1 MGVLHKTLKM
11 VKKGLNN
18 LGSTSS
24 RKKMTSKDRLAMAI
38 MLFVAA
44 VIVIGLIVYGHNFSV
59 LNPKGLIATK
69 ERSLIIYASFLML
82 IIVVPV
88 YIMTFSI
95 AWRYRASNEKAKY
108 TPDWDHSRLAETAWW
123 LIPSLLILVL
133 SVVAWRSSHE
143 LDPFHALSSNNKP
156 MTIQVVALQWK
167 WLFIYPEQ
175 NIATVNYVEFPAD
188 TPINFEITSDAP
200 MNSFWIPQLGGQI
213 YAMTGMSTHL
223 HLIANES
230 GSYRGVSANI
240 SGEGFAGMKFTA
252 KVSTEAE
259 FMQWLQT
266 IKMTPN
272 QLDSK
277 GYNILAEPSLNN
289 PVIAYGSTQAGLYDS
304 VVNKFMDPGSH
315 EPINLHNH
323 EHTDYGANE

>member
-1 MGVLHKTLKM
+1 MGVLRKGLR
-11 VKKGLNN
+11 VAEKGLNR

-24 RKKMTSKDRLAMAI
+24 RKKMTTRDRLAMAV
-38 MLFVAA
+38 MLFLAA
-44 VIVIGLIVYGHNFSV
+44 VIVITLIVYGNNFAV

-69 ERSLIIYASFLML
+69 ERGLIIYASLLML

-95 AWRYRASNEKAKY
+95 AWRYRATNEKAKY
-108 TPDWDHSRLAETAWW
+108 TPDWDHNRLAETAWW

-133 SVVAWRSSHE
+133 SVVAWQSSHE
-143 LDPFHALSSNNKP
+143 LDPFHSLSTKTKP

-175 NIATVNYVEFPAD
+175 NIATVNYVEFPAN
-188 TPINFEITSDAP
+188 TPVNFEITSDAP

-213 YAMTGMSTHL
+213 YAMTGMSTQL
-223 HLIANES
+223 HLIASEI

-252 KVSTEAE
+252 RVGTETE
-259 FMQWLQT
+259 FRQWVQT
-266 IKMTPN
+266 IKMMPS
-272 QLDSK
+272 QLDSN

-289 PVIAYGSTQAGLYDS
+289 PVIAYGNTQTGLYSS
-304 VVNKFMDPGSH
+304 VVNKFMDPSSH
-315 EPINLHNH
+315 EPVNLHNH
-323 EHTDYGANE
+323 EHTDYGANQ